1 MSRFNNTLY
10 DVFIIL
16 IRVYFACRGFCLV
29 AIKPPRS
36 KANPE
41 KSNPRAKPPCPSE
54 IQPAMVGPMIWPAA
68 KMLVKA
74 VIPPTQSEDGIL
86 CFTKAVVDATAE
98 RKTAPNKT
106 PDPKMLNKIRL
117 LKGMS

>member
-29 AIKPPRS
+29 AINPPRS

-41 KSNPRAKPPCPSE
+41 KSNPLDKPPCPSE
-54 IQPAMVGPMIWPAA
+54 IQPAMVGPMICPAA

-74 VIPPTQSEDGIL
+74 VMPPTQSEAGIL
-86 CFTKAVVDATAE
+86 CFTKAVVEATAE
-98 RKTAPNKT
+98 RKTAPNKI
-106 PDPKMLNKIRL
+106 PEPKILKRIRL
-117 LKGMS
+117 LKGTS